1 MIERWLS
8 LRELPR
14 PVIAMVHGYCLA
26 GASQLRACS
35 DVIFMADTARF
46 GFPSLSAGPPAL

>member
-26 GASQLRACS
+26 GASQLRVCS

-46 GFPSLSAGPPAL
+46 GFPSLSAGAPAL